1 MKENLKTICILMAV
15 FLMTCC
21 SSVSETEKKFNEDDI
36 AQYAACVNELAV
48 QNHISTFLWDCSVH
62 MDRNTLSIK
71 FPSYIDAIINAYPKI
86 DEPGNTGDDTVFEEE
101 LAFDTV
107 NNFRAGWNLGNTLDS
122 TSYNE
127 MENAKGNKGWI
138 LLYGEKDENGNYLTS
153 DWETAWGQP
162 ETNQQIADF
171 ILDAGFNAIRIPVT
185 WAEHFDENN
194 NVDAQW
200 MARVKETVDYFYNR
214 GVYCIVNAHH
224 DGGADGWIEATK
236 ESYEK
241 YSGRFEKLWTQIANT
256 FIDYDERL
264 LFESMNEVL
273 DDKNNWNEPTISASN
288 WINKYN
294 QLFVDSVRAT
304 GGNNI
309 KRNLV
314 VMTYSGGGAAGN
326 FKNFV
331 VPEDTV
337 KNHIILE
344 IHNYD
349 PTAFTWTTA
358 TWTKMTAKWN
368 PAIHEKILKDE
379 FAVYKTYSEK
389 LGVPIIIGEYNAD
402 PKYYSDYD

>member
-1 MKENLKTICILMAV
+1 MKGKIRTFVLSVSV
-15 FLMTCC
+15 FLLAGCDNASKANNTY
-21 SSVSETEKKFNEDDI
+21 NEQDI
-36 AQYAACVNELAV
+36 TQYAACINKLAV
-48 QNHISTFLWDCSVH
+48 ENNISTFLWDCSVH
-62 MDRNTLSIK
+62 MDRNTLSVN
-71 FPSYIDAIINAYPKI
+71 FPSYIDAIINSYPKV
-86 DEPGNTGDDTVFEEE
+86 EELGNDGDDSEFEEE
-101 LAFDTV
+101 LAFDAV
-107 NNFRAGWNLGNTLDS
+107 KNFRAGWNLGNTLDS
-122 TSYNE
+122 TSYNVVDDA
-127 MENAKGNKGWI
+127 NGKKGWI
-138 LLYGEKDENGNYLTS
+138 LLYGKKDANGKYLTS

-185 WAEHFDENN
+185 WAEHFDEND
-194 NVDAQW
+194 NVDAKW

-304 GGNNI
+304 GGNNA

-314 VMTYSGGGAAGN
+314 VMTYSGGGATGN

-331 VPEDTV
+331 VPDDSV

-344 IHNYD
+344 VHNYD
-349 PTAFTWTTA
+349 PTDFTWTTA

-368 PAIHEKILKDE
+368 PSVHENILKNE

-389 LGVPIIIGEYNAD
+389 LGLPIIIGEYNAD
-402 PKYYSDYD
+402 PKLYSDY